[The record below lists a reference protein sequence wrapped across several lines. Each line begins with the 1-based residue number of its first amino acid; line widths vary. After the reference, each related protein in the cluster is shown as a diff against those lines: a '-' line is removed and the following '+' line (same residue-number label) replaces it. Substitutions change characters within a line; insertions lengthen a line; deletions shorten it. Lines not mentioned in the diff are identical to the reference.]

1 MAYVNQ
7 NSQNFPAGGS
17 NVYLNLTA
25 TNNDPGAIYNS
36 ATFDK
41 GIFGDLAQQ
50 LCELGCNSGKTVE
63 DIVNEL
69 QTSIMNPPTGEV
81 YNGWNAA
88 KDSQGGLSLNHNA
101 GWAGFD
107 YDEWTSDSA
116 TNDLALTV
124 SVPTSLL
131 ETDGIEGYD
140 PETDA
145 RIVLGDTAVQNA
157 FVGQEGG
164 TFGRDFYS
172 PMHQYEVVPEP
183 MTALMFGVGALG
195 VMAKRAGNKVRAYF
209 S

>member
-7 NSQNFPAGGS
+7 NPDIGYGNEYNIIDLKF
-17 NVYLNLTA
+17 

-36 ATFDK
+36 ASVSNE
-41 GIFGDLAQQ
+41 ILGDLAEQ
-50 LCELGCNSGKTVE
+50 LVSLSSNSGKTVE
-63 DIVNEL
+63 DIVNEIGVGVR
-69 QTSIMNPPTGEV
+69 SHPTGEV
-81 YNGWNAA
+81 YNGWGAA
-88 KDSQGGLSLNHNA
+88 KDSQGGLSLNHN
-101 GWAGFD
+101 GD
-107 YDEWTSDSA
+107 RNMDEWTSDSA

-157 FVGQEGG
+157 FVGVTTTG
-164 TFGRDFYS
+164 FDIPS
-172 PMHQYEVVPEP
+172 SMHQYEVVPEP

>member
-7 NSQNFPAGGS
+7 YPDIGYGNEYNTIDLKF
-17 NVYLNLTA
+17 

-36 ATFDK
+36 ASVSNE
-41 GIFGDLAQQ
+41 ILGDLAEQ
-50 LCELGCNSGKTVE
+50 LVSLSSNSGKTVE
-63 DIVNEL
+63 DALNEFEL
-69 QTSIMNPPTGEV
+69 TVRSPPTGEV
-81 YNGWNAA
+81 YNGWDVS

-157 FVGQEGG
+157 FVGVYNHNNQW
-164 TFGRDFYS
+164 S
-172 PMHQYEVVPEP
+172 SSMNQYEVVPEP